1 MHGLEP
7 GTKRKYFRIKTLGCL
22 AGSAALLFVA
32 AALAGTSPPAIDES
46 MSASKASW
54 RAITKPTEGLT
65 LGTLKIQYGQTTLPG
80 LLKAIKSGSIQHQG
94 DAGVSLYSLCYT
106 VLKDA
111 YNARIWIEASGEMGG
126 SEHAVTNVAV
136 QRITSNR
143 PLPDCPVLPEQY
155 EPLSFNNG
163 VWLGASK
170 ATVEKAF
177 PSGLLRSGERAFIG
191 YQGKTVDDGH
201 CDGGY
206 DLLNSLYLT
215 FKAGFVVAMNAGQVT
230 SC

>member
-1 MHGLEP
+1 MHGLER
-7 GTKRKYFRIKTLGCL
+7 GTKRKYFRIKSWGSLS
-22 AGSAALLFVA
+22 GSAALVFVA
-32 AALAGTSPPAIDES
+32 AALAGTSPPPIDES

-65 LGTLKIQYGQTTLPG
+65 LGTLKIQYGQTTLPE
-80 LLKAIKSGSIQHQG
+80 LLRAIKSGSIQHQG
-94 DAGVSLYSLCYT
+94 DAGESVYWLCYT
-106 VLKDA
+106 VLKDS
-111 YNARIWIEASGEMGG
+111 YNARIWIEAPGEMGG
-126 SEHAVTNVAV
+126 SEHAVTDVAV
-136 QRITSNR
+136 QRVTRNR

-177 PSGLLRSGERAFIG
+177 PAGLLHSGELAFIG
-191 YQGKTVDDGH
+191 YQGKTADDGH

-206 DLLNSLYLT
+206 DLLSSLYLT
-215 FKAGFVVAMNAGQVT
+215 FEAGFVVAMNAGQIT